1 MSRVPFN
8 FTNPVGAPEGF
19 FYDRDKPTYYTE
31 MLSYQIMRF
40 LAALTAGGAFYDV
53 SQDVDLAA
61 TENAV
66 NEYLANFHDWVLD
79 SAGRLSAHLTEKSGS
94 RSQIA
99 LAAAP
104 TLALAG
110 GASLAVLPPAIV
122 AKMATSIIN
131 DIAESTTRFKADMR
145 AADFVRLFDRAFFE
159 QSWFGNAVDRPY
171 LAAIEG
177 VKRQLS
183 IEHGANEGLSLGD
196 LLQLALTGADA
207 EAVPEGETP
216 PTIGV
221 VDALM
226 RKSKEDLIKLICQ
239 ITLDKGLSIES
250 VDFGVDTKS

>member
-8 FTNPVGAPEGF
+8 FTTPVGAPEGF
-19 FYDRDKPTYYTE
+19 AYDKERPTYYTE

-61 TENAV
+61 SENAV
-66 NEYLANFHDWVLD
+66 NEYLAKFHSWILD
-79 SAGRLSAHLTEKSGS
+79 SSARLSAHLTEKSGS
-94 RSQIA
+94 RSSLA

-110 GASLAVLPPAIV
+110 GSSLAVLPPAIV

-145 AADFVRLFDRAFFE
+145 AADFVRLFDKAFFE
-159 QSWFGNAVDRPY
+159 QSWFGDIADKPF

-183 IEHGANEGLSLGD
+183 IEHGTGEGLSLGD

-207 EAVPEGETP
+207 EAVPEGQIP
-216 PTIGV
+216 PTIGI
-221 VDALM
+221 VDALTK
-226 RKSKEDLIKLICQ
+226 RSKADLIKLICQ
-239 ITLDKGLSIES
+239 IVLDKGLSIES